1 MVKYSYT
8 CTVND
13 VNTEEKI
20 LAAAKK
26 TFMQKGM
33 AGARMQEIAD
43 TAGINKALLHYYFR
57 NKEQLFRAV
66 FQTTIGEML
75 PQLFGILTEEAPLE
89 VKVYQLAD
97 KYIDFLTE
105 NKQLPL
111 FVLSE
116 IQRDPDQLFAKL
128 DINSIAPFDILQKQ
142 LDEEVAA
149 GNILPISSK
158 EFVMNFISLAVFPF
172 VAKPMIQKVMNMPQE
187 AFEQMMEKRKKQ
199 LPAFFMN
206 ALRN

>member
-1 MVKYSYT
+1 
-8 CTVND
+8 VND
-13 VNTEEKI
+13 VNTEQRI

-26 TFMQKGM
+26 TFLQKGM
-33 AGARMQEIAD
+33 NGARMQEIAD

-116 IQRDPDQLFAKL
+116 IQRDPDQLFANL
-128 DINSIAPFDILQKQ
+128 DIGSIAPFDSLQKQ

-149 GNILPISSK
+149 GNIIPISAK
-158 EFVMNFISLAVFPF
+158 EFVMNFISMAVFPF
-172 VAKPMIQKVMNMPQE
+172 IARPMIQKVMNMPSE

-206 ALRN
+206 ALRI